1 MKHRGPYAFRRVV
14 RRLHISLPKITQ
26 NRYWNASIFAI
37 RISKNAHLVFR
48 EPPWNDIF
56 GTSKCCISLRKT
68 TYLARRSA
76 RNHKNRFRN
85 APGPPKDSLW
95 AAKWILVT
103 VLGRHRGP
111 RYPPWQPPGGPLWLT
126 TTLPGPPW
134 SAKHAS
140 KASAKLPRDPQGTP
154 ICPQT
159 CPIAENTR
167 KTNGFAMISRTAWNA

>member
-14 RRLHISLPKITQ
+14 RRLHTPLPKITR

-37 RISKNAHLVFR
+37 SISKNAHLVFR

-56 GTSKCCISLRKT
+56 GTSKCCISVGNA
-68 TYLARRSA
+68 TYLALRSA
-76 RNHKNRFRN
+76 RNHQKRPIK
-85 APGPPKDSLW
+85 APGPPKDPLW

-111 RYPPWQPPGGPLWLT
+111 RYPPWQPSGGVPRLT
-126 TTLPGPPW
+126 TTLLGPPC

-154 ICPQT
+154 ICPRTTQLLK
-159 CPIAENTR
+159 IHEK
-167 KTNGFAMISRTAWNA
+167 KTMDFQ